1 MITIDA
7 SVWVAADPMAGEAH
21 VEAAAFRLAI
31 AKTGVAIH
39 QPAIS
44 LVELA
49 ASLARRTGDAEVAR
63 QATLALLQTPRL
75 VIHGLDMGAAADAAR
90 LAAQTRLRA
99 GDAIY
104 VATARRA
111 GTTLVTLDLELLERA
126 HGVVPVMTPAMW
138 MART

>member
-21 VEAAAFRLAI
+21 LEAAAFRVAV
-31 AKTGVAIH
+31 AQAGVAIH
-39 QPAIS
+39 QPAIA

-63 QATLALLQTPRL
+63 QATLAVLQTPRL
-75 VIHGLDMGAAADAAR
+75 VIHALDMEAAADAAT

-104 VATARRA
+104 VATARKA
-111 GTTLVTLDLELLERA
+111 GTTLVTLDVELLERA
-126 HGVVPVMTPAMW
+126 RDVVPVMTPAIW
-138 MART
+138 MARS